1 MSIGRNGLFASSV
14 SYDAP
19 VAGLRERKKHE
30 TRYALMVTALRLFS
44 ERGFDQVT
52 CEDIADTA
60 NVSPRTFFRYFDT
73 KADVVMGFAP
83 IRQASFEDAL
93 KDNDRTVVEVVLEH
107 LDGLVDEWNG
117 DPEVFQ
123 TQSDLADRNGAVA
136 AVRARVFDRYREI
149 VVTALHA
156 EGRLDSSFE
165 IELLAAYLVDA
176 FLASV
181 RVWRDSGARA
191 DLKAMFGEAVR
202 RAVAQFDYPALETDR
217 PTARV

>member
-1 MSIGRNGLFASSV
+1 M
-14 SYDAP
+14 P
-19 VAGLRERKKHE
+19 GLRERKKHA

-44 ERGFDQVT
+44 DRGYDHVT

-83 IRQASFEDAL
+83 IRMAAFEDDLRA
-93 KDNDRTVVEVVLEH
+93 DGRTVVELVLEH
-107 LDGLVDEWNG
+107 LESLVDEWNG

-123 TQSDLADRNGAVA
+123 TQADLADRNPAVA

-156 EGRLDSSFE
+156 EGRLESAFE

-176 FLASV
+176 FLASL

-191 DLKAMFGEAVR
+191 DLKTMFGEAVA
-202 RAVAQFDYPALETDR
+202 RAVAQFDYPAVGTDR
-217 PTARV
+217 ATARY

>member
-1 MSIGRNGLFASSV
+1 M
-14 SYDAP
+14 P
-19 VAGLRERKKHE
+19 GLRERKKHA
-30 TRYALMVTALRLFS
+30 TRYALMVVALRLFK
-44 ERGFDQVT
+44 ERGYENVT
-52 CEDIADTA
+52 CEDIADAA

-83 IRQASFEDAL
+83 IRMEGFRESLQGA
-93 KDNDRTVVEVVLEH
+93 DRTVAERVREH

-123 TQSDLADRNGAVA
+123 TQSDLADRNPAVA
-136 AVRARVFDRYREI
+136 AVRVRVFDRYREI

-156 EGRLDSSFE
+156 EGYLESAFE
-165 IELLAAYLVDA
+165 VELLAAYLVDA

-191 DLKAMFGEAVR
+191 DLKAMFSEAVTK
-202 RAVAQFDYPALETDR
+202 AVAQFDYPAVGTDGA
-217 PTARV
+217 PARV

>member
-1 MSIGRNGLFASSV
+1 M
-14 SYDAP
+14 P
-19 VAGLRERKKHE
+19 GLRERKKHE

-44 ERGFDQVT
+44 ERGYDHVT
-52 CEDIADTA
+52 CEDIADAA

-83 IRQASFEDAL
+83 IRMEGFQESL
-93 KDNDRTVVEVVLEH
+93 HGSGRTVVDGVLEH

-123 TQSDLADRNGAVA
+123 TQADLADRHPAVA
-136 AVRARVFDRYREI
+136 AVRVRVFDRYREI
-149 VVTALHA
+149 VATALHA
-156 EGRLDSSFE
+156 EGHLENSFE

-191 DLKAMFGEAVR
+191 DLKAMFGEAVA
-202 RAVAQFDYPALETDR
+202 RAVAQFDYPAVGADR
-217 PTARV
+217 APARH